1 MKKKLE
7 KLLNAKKE
15 QRDALNKSMIES
27 DSKEERAEIGAT
39 LAKLGEEINDIEAM
53 LAEVDEPATDTGAG
67 ESASEGETGNDERGI
82 NVMATMQTRNGAPA
96 ADKGK
101 EAEARAKAFA
111 DSGKMTIDNAEAR
124 AVLVSSGKLA
134 TPTGVDGIND
144 ILGERVSSIVD
155 LVKITDASGMGA
167 YKVAYQTADSTAA
180 TQTEGSAYN
189 SSDPTFAFVEIKPQ
203 TEAVLSY
210 ISKQARKQTPL
221 NYQAKVNESA
231 LVALRKRAAKIIT
244 DKIVASTINTKL
256 YSVTLNEKALR
267 TIAFNYGGDE
277 NIVGAATLFL
287 NKADL
292 VTLGDVRGTNDKKPV
307 YEITPDTANP
317 NTGIIKDG
325 GLSVP
330 YCIDSNL
337 ASGTLVYGQPRCFEL
352 ALFSNYEI
360 NVSEDFAFDKGL
372 LAIRGD
378 VELGGDVVVNNGF
391 VVASTGAKPTGD

>member
-7 KLLNAKKE
+7 KLLKAKQE
-15 QRDALNKSMIES
+15 QRDALNKSIIES
-27 DSKEERAEIGAT
+27 ESKEERAAIGET
-39 LAKLGEEINDIEAM
+39 LAKLGDEINEIRTM
-53 LAEVDEPATDTGAG
+53 LDEIDDPANDGGDGSTASANDGG
-67 ESASEGETGNDERGI
+67 EGRAFNPVASMN
-82 NVMATMQTRNGAPA
+82 MRNGAPA
-96 ADKGK
+96 ANDNEK
-101 EAEARAKAFA
+101 AEARAKAFA
-111 DSGKMTIDNAEAR
+111 ESGKMTIDNAEAR

-134 TPTGVDGIND
+134 TPTEVAGIND
-144 ILGERVSSIVD
+144 VIGSRVSSIVD

-167 YKVAYQTADSTAA
+167 YKVAYQTADATAA

-189 SSDPTFAFVEIKPQ
+189 ASDPTFDFVTISPQ

-231 LVALRKRAAKIIT
+231 LVALRKRAAA
-244 DKIVASTINTKL
+244 IVTSKLLASTLNTML
-256 YSVTLNEKALR
+256 YSVTLNETVLR
-267 TIAFNYGGDE
+267 KIAFNYGGNE
-277 NIVGAATLFL
+277 SIVGAATLFI

-292 VTLGDVRGTNDKKPV
+292 ITLGDVRGTSDKKPV
-307 YEITPDTANP
+307 YEITPDASNP

-337 ASGTLVYGQPRCFEL
+337 TSGTLVYGQPRCFEL

-378 VELGGDVVVNNGF
+378 VELGGDVVVKGGF
-391 VVASTGAKPTGD
+391 VVASTSAKPTGT

>member
-1 MKKKLE
+1 MKEKLLR
-7 KLLNAKKE
+7 LLNAKKE

-27 DSKEERAEIGAT
+27 ENKEERAAIGET
-39 LAKLGEEINDIEAM
+39 LKALGEEINEVEEM
-53 LAEVDEPATDTGAG
+53 LAQVDEPATGG
-67 ESASEGETGNDERGI
+67 
-82 NVMATMQTRNGAPA
+82 NGASG
-96 ADKGK
+96 DDGK
-101 EAEARAKAFA
+101 RKLDVLSTLDLRSQKNGKTEKEKIEERAKAFA
-111 DSGKMTIDNAEAR
+111 DTGKMTIENTDAR

-134 TPTGVDGIND
+134 TPTGVSGIND
-144 ILGERVSSIVD
+144 DIGAKVSSIVD
-155 LVKITDASGMGA
+155 FVKITDASGMGA
-167 YKVAYQTADSTAA
+167 YKVAYQTADSAAA
-180 TQTEGSAYN
+180 TQTEGAAYN
-189 SSDPTFAFVEIKPQ
+189 ASEPTFAFVEIKPQ

-221 NYQAKVNESA
+221 NYQQKVNDSA
-231 LVALRKRAAKIIT
+231 LVALRKRAAKIVT

-256 YSVTLNEKALR
+256 YSVTLNETALR
-267 TIAFNYGGDE
+267 KIAFNYGGDE
-277 NIVGAATLFL
+277 SIVGAATLFI

-292 VTLGDVRGTNDKKPV
+292 VTLGDVRGSDKKPV
-307 YEITPDTANP
+307 YEITPDSSNP

-337 ASGTLVYGQPRCFEL
+337 ASGTLIYGQPRCFEL

-378 VELGGDVVVNNGF
+378 VELGGDVVVNGGF
-391 VVASTGAKPTGD
+391 VVASTAAKPTGD